1 MAPTELNPGIEKLQ
15 DHARGIF
22 QAAVEEADPALALER
37 ALGGGSD
44 VPLPREGGQV
54 RVVSFGKGACS
65 MGRGLGSC
73 LQKAGL
79 EWNGIAVVNR
89 ENREELAGFR
99 VLVGGHP
106 LPDEAGVAAARE
118 VAEFISASA
127 DGDLVF
133 VLVSGGGSAILPA
146 PADGI
151 SLEDKLECTSRLLAC
166 GAEIGE
172 INTVRKH
179 LSFLKGGG
187 LAAGLGGGRMV
198 TLLLSD
204 VIGDDLSTIASG
216 PTTGDPTTFS
226 DAAAVLKEY
235 GIFEDLPEAVRSRIS
250 AGCRGEV
257 PETPKPGAA
266 VFERVSHRLVG
277 SNGQSLAAAARR
289 AEELGYRVSIF
300 SEALVGEA
308 RKAGADL
315 AALLA
320 ASTPGAGPCAILAGG
335 ETTVTL
341 RGGGRGGRNQELALA
356 FAIESASAPE
366 GLPWVFLSGGT
377 DGIDGPTDAAGALV
391 DPFTIDRGSRGDLSA
406 GEALADND
414 SYTFLERSGS
424 LLKTGATGTNVADLQ
439 VLLVDS

>member
-1 MAPTELNPGIEKLQ
+1 MGAAELNSGIEKLRE
-15 DHARGIF
+15 HARGIF
-22 QAAVEEADPALALER
+22 QAAVAEADPALGVER
-37 ALGGGSD
+37 ALAGGSD
-44 VPLPREGGQV
+44 VPVPREGGQV

-73 LQKAGL
+73 LEEAGL
-79 EWNGIAVVNR
+79 EWSGIAVVNR
-89 ENREELAGFR
+89 ENREEVAGFR

-106 LPDEAGVAAARE
+106 LPDEAGVGAARE
-118 VAEFISASA
+118 VADFISSSA
-127 DGDLVF
+127 DDDLVF

-146 PADGI
+146 PVDGI
-151 SLEDKLECTSRLLAC
+151 TLEDKLDCTSRLLAC
-166 GAEIGE
+166 GADIGE

-179 LSFLKGGG
+179 LSFLKGGAM
-187 LAAGLGGGRMV
+187 AARMSGGNMM

-216 PTTGDPTTFS
+216 PTVGDPTTFA
-226 DAAAVLKEY
+226 DADRLLREY
-235 GIFEDLPEAVRSRIS
+235 GIFEKLPDAVRNRIS
-250 AGCRGEV
+250 AGCRGEI

-277 SNGQSLAAAARR
+277 SNGMSLAAAAGR
-289 AEELGYRVSIF
+289 AEELGYEVSIF

-308 RKAGADL
+308 RKAGKDL
-315 AALLA
+315 STVLPAN
-320 ASTPGAGPCAILAGG
+320 TPGAGPRAILAGG

-356 FAIESASAPE
+356 FAIESVP
-366 GLPWVFLSGGT
+366 GGQDRPWVFLSGGT

-391 DPFTIDRGSRGDLSA
+391 DPLTIERGSGEGFSA
-406 GEALADND
+406 RQALADND

-439 VLLVDS
+439 ILLVDS

>member
-1 MAPTELNPGIEKLQ
+1 MNPGELNPGIEKLR
-15 DHARGIF
+15 DHARGVF
-22 QAAVEEADPALALER
+22 QAAVAEADPALAVER
-37 ALGGGSD
+37 ALGGGRDISA
-44 VPLPREGGQV
+44 PAAGGQV

-65 MGRGLGSC
+65 MGRGIGSC
-73 LQKAGL
+73 LEEAGL
-79 EWNGIAVVNR
+79 EWSGIAVVNR
-89 ENREELAGFR
+89 ENREDVGGFR

-106 LPDEAGVAAARE
+106 LPDEAGVEAARE
-118 VAEFISASA
+118 VADFISSSA
-127 DGDLVF
+127 EEDLVF

-151 SLEDKLECTSRLLAC
+151 SLEDKLDCTARLLAC
-166 GAEIGE
+166 GADIGE

-179 LSFLKGGG
+179 LSFLKGGAM
-187 LAAGLGGGRMV
+187 AARMGRGKMV

-216 PTTGDPTTFS
+216 PTVGDPTTFA
-226 DAAAVLKEY
+226 DAERLLREY
-235 GIFEDLPEAVRSRIS
+235 GIFEESPQAVRDRIS
-250 AGCRGEV
+250 AGCRGEI

-266 VFERVSHRLVG
+266 VFEGVSHRLVG
-277 SNGQSLAAAARR
+277 SNGLSLAAAVRR
-289 AEELGYRVSIF
+289 AEELGYQVSVF
-300 SEALVGEA
+300 SETLVGEA
-308 RKAGADL
+308 RKAGKDL
-315 AALLA
+315 AAVLLGNA
-320 ASTPGAGPCAILAGG
+320 PGAGPRAILAGG

-356 FAIESASAPE
+356 FALESTAAQDRS
-366 GLPWVFLSGGT
+366 WVFLSGGT

-391 DPFTIDRGSRGDLSA
+391 DPLTIERGSGDGFSA
-406 GEALADND
+406 RQALENND